1 MAKNI
6 DFPALCAGLNAV
18 QKGKEF
24 VALCP
29 AHNDTHPSLYL
40 SESARDGKPLLKCM
54 AGCSQEAVL
63 GALRARGLWPEKKFQ
78 GRPSG
83 VPKEWSGA
91 AYTSHWHYRCP
102 DTQKVLG
109 LVVRFDAPDGTKSV
123 IPFFRRFPNGRWRAG
138 HALEQDRPLYNAQH
152 IAKATTV
159 FVVEG
164 EKCADAITNSTKTV
178 VGVTWPGGANS
189 VMRANWTLLDKH
201 QDVRIWPDNDAPGIA
216 AAHRI
221 QRRLPHARSVD
232 LAQFGTIPEGWDC
245 ADWTGDPDPRKLILS
260 PLPASTEELELEQS
274 EPSKELSLT
283 DAGNADRFV
292 NMWRGRARY
301 VPNLGWYFWQ
311 NNTWQKDDSG
321 QIILACIEVARGI
334 LKEAQAELDPDSAKE
349 VHKFANSSQFASRL
363 EAMAKLAAPRP
374 EIVAQPDD
382 LDADPFLFCCA
393 NGVVDL
399 TTGKISPNK
408 PELLITKQS
417 PVVFDPEATAPIWTK
432 FLRRIMGENE
442 DLILYLQR
450 AIGYSLT
457 SDTSEQVMFML
468 WGGGQNGKSVF
479 IETLAKIF
487 GTYHAATTSDLVLLD
502 TQAGENA
509 VARLKGARFVPASE
523 VPENSRF
530 NEARIKQLTGQ
541 DTIAA
546 RFLYREYF
554 EFKPHFK
561 FWLRCNSRPQI
572 QGSDLG
578 IWRRMHCV
586 PFTQTITEAEKDKHL
601 GAKLLQE
608 LPGILN
614 WCIAGCQQWLQ
625 MGLAAPHEVADA
637 ISEYRE
643 DMDRLGQWLEECCIQ
658 DSELRVKSRT
668 LYESYKAWCEDA
680 GERPL
685 SQRMLMIKIKDRGFK
700 RMITAGSR
708 YYLGLDIKSAIN

>member
-6 DFPALCAGLNAV
+6 DFPALCAGLSAV
-18 QKGKEF
+18 KKGKEF
-24 VALCP
+24 VACCP
-29 AHNDTHPSLYL
+29 AHGDEHPSLYL
-40 SESARDGKPLLKCM
+40 SEQGDKILFKCM

-63 GALRARGLWPEKKFQ
+63 SALRARALWPEKKAQ

-91 AYTSHWHYRCP
+91 PYTKHWHYRCP
-102 DTQKVLG
+102 ETQKVLG
-109 LVVRFDAPDGTKSV
+109 LVVRFDAADGTKSV
-123 IPFFRRFPNGRWRAG
+123 IPYFRRFPNLRWRAG
-138 HALEQDRPLYNAQH
+138 HAEGADRPLYNAQY
-152 IAKATTV
+152 IVKAKTI
-159 FVVEG
+159 FIVEG
-164 EKCADAITNSTKTV
+164 EKCADFITNSTKTV
-178 VGVTWPGGANS
+178 IGVTWPGGSNAVAKAKWS
-189 VMRANWTLLDKH
+189 LLDKH
-201 QDVRIWPDNDAPGIA
+201 PDLRIWPDNDAPGVA
-216 AAHRI
+216 AANWL
-221 QRRLPHARSVD
+221 QRRFPQARAVD
-232 LAQFGTIPEGWDC
+232 LSQFGSIPEGWDC
-245 ADWTGDPDPRKLILS
+245 ADWGKDTDPKDLALA
-260 PLPASTEELELEQS
+260 PLPESATPLELEPA
-274 EPSKELSLT
+274 EPIKDLSLT

-292 NMWRGRARY
+292 KMWQGRARY
-301 VPNLGWYFWQ
+301 VPNLGWYFWRG
-311 NNTWQKDDSG
+311 NAWQKDDSG
-321 QIILACIEVARGI
+321 QILLASIETARSILQ
-334 LKEAQAELDPDSAKE
+334 EAHAEEDPDSAE
-349 VHKFANSSQFASRL
+349 LVFKFANSSQFASRL

-382 LDADPFLFCCA
+382 LDADPFLFACQ

-399 TTGKISPNK
+399 CTGALRQNT

-417 PVVFDPEATAPIWTK
+417 AVIYDPEATAPIWQK
-432 FLRRIMGENE
+432 FLHRIMGGNE
-442 DLILYLQR
+442 DLISYLQR

-487 GTYHAATTSDLVLLD
+487 GSYHAATTSDLVLLD
-502 TQAGENA
+502 TQSGENA
-509 VARLKGARFVPASE
+509 IARLKGARFVPASE

-554 EFKPHFK
+554 EFRPHFK

-601 GAKLLQE
+601 GSKLLQE

-614 WCIAGCQQWLQ
+614 WCIAGCQEWLRI
-625 MGLAAPHEVADA
+625 GLAAPHEVADTV
-637 ISEYRE
+637 SEYRE
-643 DMDRLGQWLEECCIQ
+643 DMDRLGQWLEECCMQ
-658 DSELRVKSRT
+658 DSELRVKGRT

-685 SQRMLMIKIKDRGFK
+685 SQRMLMIKIKDRGFR

-708 YYLGLDIKSAIN
+708 YYVGLDIKSTIN